1 MPDRILTGPL
11 WTLAL
16 LLLSQA
22 AHAQEDF
29 TYKTLTQGW
38 PAQWV
43 SGPDIRPHDY
53 GVYYF
58 RKSFTLETVPAGFP
72 VRVSADNRYKL
83 FVNEQ
88 LVSLGPARSDLL
100 HWNYETVDLA
110 PYLRPGTNL
119 VAAQVW
125 NEGPYT
131 PVANVSDQT
140 AFLLMGMCPEAE
152 VLHTGDNWKCRRDS
166 AYAPIPV
173 VINAYYVAGPGEYVD
188 MHRTVPGWNTLG
200 YDDSGWAATRPLLPA
215 YEKYRVG
222 FGQPNA
228 WMLVPSPLPQME
240 LSDHRFAAVRR
251 AEGVSVPAGFPAT
264 QVPVR
269 FPPNSVGR
277 LLLDQSHLTNAYLHL
292 RFGGGK
298 DATLTLEY
306 AEALFED
313 YPGKGNR
320 DEIEGKA
327 FLGRK
332 DSLLSDGRDR
342 QAFTTLAFRT
352 YRYVQLTV
360 RTGDQPLLL
369 HDIYGTFTGYPF
381 ERRARLE
388 TADTV
393 LEKILDIGWR
403 TARLCAFETYMDCP
417 YYEQLQYIGD
427 GRIQALV
434 SLYNSGDD
442 RLVRNFLD
450 QVDRSRETEGLTMS
464 RAPTAI
470 PQYIPP
476 FSLWYVGAVH
486 DYMMYGRDTAFVREK
501 IVGVRAILS
510 YFARFRQAD
519 GRIRHLPWWNFT
531 DWVEGDPDWLIGIR
545 KPGADGCSALV
556 DLPLLLAYRAA
567 ADMEAHFGSAEYAA
581 AYTREAERLATAVRN
596 AYWNPGRGL
605 FADHAGQVRF
615 SQHTNALAL
624 LAEVP
629 AEAERPAIAEK
640 LRADTSL
647 APASIYF
654 KYYLHQALARNGL
667 GDGYLEWLDKW
678 RENIDM
684 GMTTWAE
691 DSNIHTTRSD
701 CHAWGSS
708 PNIEIFRIVLGID
721 SAAPGFARVRIAP
734 QLGPITAVGGEMPH
748 PNGTIRVRYEAEA
761 GRLKADI
768 HLPPDTAGTFHW
780 KGRQWDLHAGP
791 NELRL

>member
-1 MPDRILTGPL
+1 MLLVILL
-11 WTLAL
+11 RMF
-16 LLLSQA
+16 A
-22 AHAQEDF
+22 AAQEDF
-29 TYKTLTQGW
+29 SYRSLTQGW
-38 PAQWV
+38 PAQWIT
-43 SGPDIRPHDY
+43 GPGFPPHDY
-53 GVYYF
+53 GVYCF
-58 RKSFTLETVPAGFP
+58 RKSFDLATVPAVFP

-83 FVNEQ
+83 YVNSK
-88 LVSLGPARSDLL
+88 LVSMGPARSDLL

-110 PYLRPGTNL
+110 PFLRPGVNV

-125 NEGPYT
+125 NEGDHT

-140 AFLLMGMCPEAE
+140 AFLLMGLCPEAE
-152 VLHTGDNWKCRRDS
+152 VLHTGDNWKCRQDS

-173 VINAYYVAGPGEYVD
+173 YLNAYYVAGPGEYVD
-188 MHRTVPGWNTLG
+188 MNRTLAGWNAPDF
-200 YDDSGWAATRPLLPA
+200 DDSAWADTRPLLPA

-228 WMLVPSPLPQME
+228 WMLLPSPLPQME
-240 LSDHRFAAVRR
+240 LTDHRFHSVRR
-251 AEGVSVPAGFPAT
+251 AEGLDVPAGFPAET
-264 QVPVR
+264 LTLTI
-269 FPPNSVGR
+269 PPHTVAR
-277 LLLDQSHLTNAYLHL
+277 LVLDQSHLTNAYLTL
-292 RFGGGK
+292 QFGGGK

-306 AEALFED
+306 AEALFEGH
-313 YPGKGNR
+313 PGKGHR
-320 DEIEGKA
+320 DDIEGKV

-332 DSLLSDGRDR
+332 DSLLSNGKDR
-342 QAFTTLAFRT
+342 QAFTSLAFRT

-360 RTGDQPLLL
+360 RTGSEALLL

-381 ERRARLE
+381 ERLARLE
-388 TADTV
+388 TDDPV

-442 RLVRNFLD
+442 RLVKNFLN
-450 QVDRSRETEGLTMS
+450 QVDRSRETEGITMS

-476 FSLWYVGAVH
+476 FSLWFVGAVH

-501 IVGVRAILS
+501 ITGIRAVLA
-510 YFARFRQAD
+510 YFARFQQAD
-519 GRIRHLPWWNFT
+519 GRVRHLPWWNFT

-545 KPGADGCSALV
+545 RPGTDGCSALV
-556 DLPLLLAYRAA
+556 DLPLLLAYQAA
-567 ADMEAHFGSAEYAA
+567 ADIETHFGSPEYAA
-581 AYTREAERLATAVRN
+581 AYSREAERLKTAVRT
-596 AYWNPGRGL
+596 AYWNEASGL
-605 FADHAGQVRF
+605 FADDAGQRLY

-624 LAEVP
+624 LAGLPPV
-629 AEAERPAIAEK
+629 ADRPAVAQK
-640 LRADTSL
+640 LLTDKSL

-654 KYYLHQALARNGL
+654 KYYLHLALARTGL
-667 GDGYLEWLDKW
+667 GDGYLGWLDKW

-708 PNIEIFRIVLGID
+708 PNIELFRTVLGID
-721 SAAPGFARVRIAP
+721 SAAPGFAHVRISP
-734 QLGPITAVGGEMPH
+734 QLGGLTAIGGEMPH
-748 PNGTIRVRYEAEA
+748 PNGTIRVRYEMES
-761 GRLKADI
+761 GQLRADI
-768 HLPPDTAGTFHW
+768 LLPPDTVGTFHW
-780 KGRQWDLHAGP
+780 KGRQWDLQPGP
-791 NELRL
+791 NRLRI